1 MTTAKRPRPG
11 RGEGEAYCY
20 RELRRAILEGR
31 LVPGQRLVET
41 ELASAFGVGRAAVRT
56 ALARLEQ
63 EGVVERWPNR
73 GARVRLLSEE
83 EAVEILEA
91 RAALE
96 CLAARYAALRAR
108 PEDLRQLRQLLREMA
123 TCARRGDSLGYSECN
138 GRFHQALVRASGH
151 TTAQRLLDSL
161 RAQMVRYQYRTVLAP
176 GRLPRSLQ
184 EHQAIV
190 AAVAA
195 RDADAAE
202 ASMRAHLQA
211 VLASLREVASR
222 GRAAAL
228 P

>member
-1 MTTAKRPRPG
+1 LKAAGSLR

-20 RELRRAILEGR
+20 QELRRAILEGR
-31 LVPGQRLVET
+31 LLPGQRLVET
-41 ELASAFGVGRAAVRT
+41 DLARMFGVGRAAVRT

-63 EGVVERWPNR
+63 EGVVERSPNR

-96 CLAARYAALRAR
+96 CLAARYAALRAG
-108 PEDLRQLRQLLREMA
+108 PEDVRELRALLREMA
-123 TCARRGDSLGYSECN
+123 ACARRGDSLRYSECN
-138 GRFHQALVRASGH
+138 GRFHQALVRASRH
-151 TTAQRLLDSL
+151 ATAGRLLDSL

-176 GRLPRSLQ
+176 GRLPRSLE
-184 EHQAIV
+184 EHRAIV

-195 RDADAAE
+195 RDPEAAE
-202 ASMRAHLQA
+202 VAMRAHLQA
-211 VLASLREVASR
+211 VLRSLREMARRASP
-222 GRAAAL
+222 AAL

>member
-1 MTTAKRPRPG
+1 LKAAGSLR

-20 RELRRAILEGR
+20 QELRRAILEGR
-31 LVPGQRLVET
+31 LVPGQRLVEAD
-41 ELASAFGVGRAAVRT
+41 LSRMFGVGRAAIRT

-63 EGVVERWPNR
+63 EGVVERSPNR

-108 PEDLRQLRQLLREMA
+108 REDVRELRALLREMTA
-123 TCARRGDSLGYSECN
+123 CARRGDSLRYSECN
-138 GRFHQALVRASGH
+138 GRFHQAVVRASRH
-151 TTAQRLLDSL
+151 ATAARLLDSL

-176 GRLPRSLQ
+176 GRLPRSLE
-184 EHQAIV
+184 EHRSIV

-195 RDADAAE
+195 GDPEAAE
-202 ASMRAHLQA
+202 AAMRAHLQA
-211 VLASLREVASR
+211 VARSLREMARRASP
-222 GRAAAL
+222 AAL

>member
-1 MTTAKRPRPG
+1 MKAPRSLR

-20 RELRRAILEGR
+20 QELRRAILEGG
-31 LVPGQRLVET
+31 LLPGQRLVET
-41 ELASAFGVGRAAVRT
+41 DLARMFGVGRAAIRT

-63 EGVVERWPNR
+63 EGVVERSPNR

-96 CLAARYAALRAR
+96 YLAARYAALRAR
-108 PEDLRQLRQLLREMA
+108 PEDVRELRSLLREMA
-123 TCARRGDSLGYSECN
+123 ACARRGDSLRYSECN
-138 GRFHQALVRASGH
+138 GRFHQALVRASRH
-151 TTAQRLLDSL
+151 ATAGRLLDSL

-176 GRLPRSLQ
+176 GRLPRSLE
-184 EHQAIV
+184 EHRAIV

-195 RDADAAE
+195 RDPEAAE
-202 ASMRAHLQA
+202 VAMRAHLQA
-211 VLASLREVASR
+211 VLRSLREVAR
-222 GRAAAL
+222 RASPAAL